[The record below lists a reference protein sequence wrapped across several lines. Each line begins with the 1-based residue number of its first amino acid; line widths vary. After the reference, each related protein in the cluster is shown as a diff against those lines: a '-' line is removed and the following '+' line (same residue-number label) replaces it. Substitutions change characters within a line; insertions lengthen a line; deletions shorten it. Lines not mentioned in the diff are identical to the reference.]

1 MTKKSSFYWAAAL
14 PSAVLLTAASFSVAH
29 ALDLK
34 EAIQVAV
41 QTNPQISEA
50 TQDMQAIE
58 FERKQ
63 AQGQYLPRVNLEAS
77 AGARELQNPTRRE
90 LGIAT
95 KGLYP
100 AEVDLTVQQS
110 VFDFGT
116 RRAELERQAARTDG
130 AAKRVLER
138 SEFIALETAREYINY
153 LLQQRIVATA
163 QANIAYHQ
171 KMTDDLASGVNKGA
185 TSVADQQ
192 QAQER
197 LESARARLAQ
207 AQEDLQAAAI
217 AFQTRTGLTLDSAT
231 APPDFAANT
240 PKTED
245 EAIGEAR
252 TNNPRVKIAQADVDA
267 SEAMIKSAKA
277 NMAPN
282 ISVEGTGRYGSDIDG
297 FEGHT
302 NDIMGRVVFR
312 WTLYAG
318 GINEA
323 NVQEQIRRASQSRYA
338 LHQVV
343 REVEDDTRTSW
354 NRLNSQKAVL
364 ASLEAQTKVS
374 NDLMGSYT
382 DQFKVGRRSLL
393 DLLDNQNTLYSAT
406 VAMETARYAE
416 LFAQYRVLAA
426 TGHLLDAFGVDRPA
440 AAKTEARQQFG
451 VPATPPAELQPRHHV
466 D

>member
-1 MTKKSSFYWAAAL
+1 MTQKSSFYWAAAL
-14 PSAVLLTAASFSVAH
+14 PGALLLSTASFGVAH

-50 TQDMQAIE
+50 TQDEQAIE

-77 AGARELQNPTRRE
+77 AGARRLENPSRSA
-90 LGIAT
+90 LGLDKHT
-95 KGLYP
+95 LYP
-100 AEVDLTVQQS
+100 SEVDLTIQQS
-110 VFDFGT
+110 VYDFGT

-153 LLQQRIVATA
+153 LLQQRIVAQA
-163 QANIAYHQ
+163 QTNIAYHQ
-171 KMTDDLASGVNKGA
+171 KMTDDLGSGVDKGA
-185 TSVADQQ
+185 ITIADKQ

-197 LESARARLAQ
+197 LEAARVRLNQ

-217 AFQTRTGLTLDSAT
+217 AFQTRTVLTLDSAT
-231 APPDFAANT
+231 APPDFSANT
-240 PKTED
+240 PKTDD

-252 TNNPRVKIAQADVDA
+252 SNNPRVKIAMADIDA
-267 SEAMIKSAKA
+267 AEAMIKGAKA

-282 ISVEGTGRYGSDIDG
+282 ISLEGTGRYGSDMDG

-302 NDIMGRVVFR
+302 NDISGRVVFR

-318 GINEA
+318 GINAA
-323 NVQEQIRRASQSRYA
+323 NVQEQIRRASQQRYA

-343 REVEDDTRTSW
+343 REVEDDARSSW
-354 NRLNSQKAVL
+354 NRMNSQKSLL
-364 ASLEAQTKVS
+364 ASLDQQTKVS
-374 NDLMGSYT
+374 NDLIGSYT
-382 DQFKVGRRSLL
+382 EQFRVGRRSLL
-393 DLLDNQNTLYSAT
+393 DLLDAQNTEYGAA
-406 VAMETARYAE
+406 VADETARYAT

-426 TGHLLDAFGVDRPA
+426 TGHLLDAFGVERPA

>member
-1 MTKKSSFYWAAAL
+1 MTKKLYPHWAVAL
-14 PSAVLLTAASFSVAH
+14 PSALLLSTASFGVSH

-41 QTNPQISEA
+41 QSNPQISEA
-50 TQDMQAIE
+50 TQDEQAIE

-77 AGARELQNPTRRE
+77 AGVRRLENPTRKA
-90 LGIAT
+90 LGLDKNT
-95 KGLYP
+95 LYP
-100 AEVDLTVQQS
+100 SEVDLTVQQS

-116 RRAELERQAARTDG
+116 RRAELDRQAARTDG

-153 LLQQRIVATA
+153 LLQQDIVTQA

-171 KMTDDLASGVNKGA
+171 KLVDDLGSGVNKG
-185 TSVADQQ
+185 SISIADQQ

-197 LESARARLAQ
+197 LLAARAKLAQ

-217 AFQTRTGLTLDSAT
+217 AFTTRTGLTLDSAST
-231 APPDFAANT
+231 PPDFTSVA
-240 PKTED
+240 PKSED
-245 EAIGEAR
+245 DAIGQAR
-252 TNNPRVKIAQADVDA
+252 SNNPRVKIAMADIDA
-267 SEAMIKSAKA
+267 AEAVVRAADA
-277 NMAPN
+277 NMMPN
-282 ISVEGTGRYGSDIDG
+282 ISLEGTGRYGSDVDG

-302 NDIMGRVVFR
+302 NDLQGRVVFR

-323 NVQEQIRRASQSRYA
+323 NVQEQVRRASQQRYA

-343 REVEDDTRTSW
+343 REVEEDTRTSW
-354 NRLNSQKAVL
+354 NRMQNQQLVF
-364 ASLEAQTKVS
+364 ASLDQQTHVS
-374 NDLMGSYT
+374 GDLMTSYT
-382 DQFKVGRRSLL
+382 EQFRVGRRSLL
-393 DLLDNQNTLYSAT
+393 DLLDAQNTQYGAT
-406 VAMETARYAE
+406 VERETARYAA
-416 LFAQYRVLAA
+416 LFAQYRLLAA
-426 TGHLLDAFGVDRPA
+426 TGHLLDAFGVDKPA

-451 VPATPPAELQPRHHV
+451 APATPPAELQPRHHV